1 MAIIKRN
8 QAAIWSNAQN
18 GKFEG
23 YEPLGIG
30 SFGSVKMP
38 LFPALGKIA
47 RMYRMKMAIP
57 FWPCLPILL
66 LVARLLL
73 L

>member
-30 SFGSVKMP
+30 SFGSED
-38 LFPALGKIA
+38 AT
-47 RMYRMKMAIP
+47 IP
-57 FWPCLPILL
+57 GAGQDSTYVQDENGNPVLAVLADTPPGGPPSLP
-66 LVARLLL
+66 
-73 L
+73 